1 MSGLDTLHGGV
12 DGFDR
17 RLWLIEETT
26 KSSVTF
32 SLTDPDG
39 MEGFPGTVHANVG
52 HRAVLHATL
61 AVLKMIV

>member
-1 MSGLDTLHGGV
+1 MSNSHTFNVGLDTLHGGV

-17 RLWLIEETT
+17 RLWTIEEAT

-39 MEGFPGTVHANVG
+39 MEGFPGAVNANVG
-52 HRAVLHATL
+52 HCAPR
-61 AVLKMIV
+61 